1 MNKKC
6 INIAGNVL
14 LYSEKKSIIA
24 TLDDLHKMTPDK
36 WNIHNWCSPV
46 IFPSTI
52 IYNEISSSSK
62 YHTGITHSNII
73 YVSNDYGATFLIQM
87 LDYSNLGCCDIAI
100 SNNEQYQVIITN
112 KNSDNCSFI
121 YVSTDYGM
129 NWDIKYC
136 NINGK
141 KCCEDQREITMQK
154 VSISETGKYIVICG
168 ENTLLYSHNFGEEW
182 NTVNLNKQFNYL
194 LSNYFSCVKIST
206 NGQYQTVC
214 SIAGDIYVSTNYGM
228 FWNLVKV
235 GETLQTTFTF
245 LYNYK
250 ISHSYSGQYQII
262 VHEKF
267 IWYSYNYGAS
277 WNKIFENL
285 LSNKTKWI
293 NGVLSSDGKYIFV
306 INDNAE
312 IYYSYNLVNPTQFTW
327 HEKIQNIF
335 ITNFF
340 IYILTSDT
348 YLYKCPDKLDLRV

>member
-1 MNKKC
+1 
-6 INIAGNVL
+6 
-14 LYSEKKSIIA
+14 
-24 TLDDLHKMTPDK
+24 
-36 WNIHNWCSPV
+36 
-46 IFPSTI
+46 
-52 IYNEISSSSK
+52 
-62 YHTGITHSNII
+62 
-73 YVSNDYGATFLIQM
+73 
-87 LDYSNLGCCDIAI
+87 
-100 SNNEQYQVIITN
+100 
-112 KNSDNCSFI
+112 
-121 YVSTDYGM
+121 
-129 NWDIKYC
+129 
-136 NINGK
+136 
-141 KCCEDQREITMQK
+141 
-154 VSISETGKYIVICG
+154 
-168 ENTLLYSHNFGEEW
+168 
-182 NTVNLNKQFNYL
+182 
-194 LSNYFSCVKIST
+194 
-206 NGQYQTVC
+206 
-214 SIAGDIYVSTNYGM
+214 M

-312 IYYSYNLVNPTQFTW
+312 IYYSYNLANPTQFTW

-340 IYILTSDT
+340 IYIFTSDT